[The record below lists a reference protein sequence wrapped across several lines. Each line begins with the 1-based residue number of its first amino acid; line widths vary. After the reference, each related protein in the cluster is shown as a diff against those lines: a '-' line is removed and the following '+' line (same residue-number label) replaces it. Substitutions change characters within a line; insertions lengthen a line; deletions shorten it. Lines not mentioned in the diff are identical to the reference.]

1 MPSKHHSNT
10 TRTARRLIKL
20 ASLGLAGLI
29 AGLLAG
35 CSDAP
40 PRTIVNTSY
49 ASADTAVRYDAS
61 HLPPNLDSVS
71 IPPLRHAPSARRLEE
86 GSVKASQP
94 APQSSLYGS

>member
-1 MPSKHHSNT
+1 MSSKSSKNNS
-10 TRTARRLIKL
+10 RTARRLIKV

-49 ASADTAVRYDAS
+49 ANADTAVHFDAS
-61 HLPPNLDSVS
+61 RLPPNLDSVS
-71 IPPLRHAPSARRLEE
+71 IPPLKHAPSARRLEE
-86 GSVKASQP
+86 GSVHTAQP
-94 APQSSLYGS
+94 AEVSLYGS

>member
-1 MPSKHHSNT
+1 MSSKHTSRT
-10 TRTARRLIKL
+10 TRRLIKL

-49 ASADTAVRYDAS
+49 ANADTAVQFDPGQ
-61 HLPPNLDSVS
+61 LPPNLDSVS
-71 IPPLRHAPSARRLEE
+71 IPPLKHAPSPRRLEE
-86 GSVKASQP
+86 GSIQPSQP
-94 APQSSLYGS
+94 ASTTSLYGS

>member
-1 MPSKHHSNT
+1 MSSKHTS
-10 TRTARRLIKL
+10 RTAIRLLKL

-49 ASADTAVRYDAS
+49 ANADTAVQFDPDQ
-61 HLPPNLDSVS
+61 LPDNLDSVS
-71 IPPLRHAPSARRLEE
+71 IPPLKRAPSARRLEE
-86 GSVKASQP
+86 GSIRPSQP
-94 APQSSLYGS
+94 DLATSLHGS